1 MSCVNNESVRK
12 LRRLFDLYDTNSDDG
27 INIIELDIVLRYL
40 NQTASVEQLKKL
52 FTDVDLDDS
61 GKINFPEFCA
71 FMGIDSETISEE
83 KVDNKVDDIVK
94 KSFNMFDTDKNGI
107 IDLNELQQL
116 VEFLDQKRTK
126 LELLRIVS
134 SIDEDNSGTINL
146 LEFQQLLTK
155 TANSDSEEEIKF
167 HQAFAQIDKDT
178 NGFLSIYEL
187 YAELTKGG
195 EEITPLQAKEAFDV
209 IDVSKDGRVDFE
221 EFVKITK

>member
-27 INIIELDIVLRYL
+27 INIIELDIALRYL
-40 NQTASVEQLKKL
+40 NQTASMEQLKKL

-195 EEITPLQAKEAFDV
+195 EEITLLQAKEAFDV